1 MLERQ
6 IFTFHNILS
15 QTRGCVS
22 VAHKKTTVK
31 GAFVLW
37 SLNIEKKGG
46 GGREGGS
53 TRANKWLLY
62 WKVKRTSINWSTNN
76 DEVFFLSMILDHHVL
91 KRFHKPDSK
100 RYRPESW
107 TVRWCPHWEG
117 RIHLRGKKYSR
128 MCLKLDWSLQTPTH
142 WLVWYPGCQRLF

>member
-1 MLERQ
+1 MCWKGKYSPFI
-6 IFTFHNILS
+6 IFS
-15 QTRGCVS
+15 PKPAAVS
-22 VAHKKTTVK
+22 VLHIRRQQWKEHSFFGLSTLKKK
-31 GAFVLW
+31 
-37 SLNIEKKGG
+37 

-62 WKVKRTSINWSTNN
+62 WKEKRTSINWSTNN